1 MTLNYFYTIAKE
13 IIISNSSMQ
22 ISFTVEQ
29 PSHLLLKTGQLIGS
43 STVET
48 AKVDCVTTC
57 SADVGT

>member
-1 MTLNYFYTIAKE
+1 
-13 IIISNSSMQ
+13 MQ